1 MPRSCILIFDTDP
14 TSYQVLQHA
23 FVSEQ
28 VDILWISDIADISIV
43 SLNVEIVL
51 CSVHRHD
58 DYEKAY
64 DVHKCFPDAVLFLIA
79 EQNEYDAFEARN
91 VGAVGVFVK
100 PLNLMRVYE
109 RLIEL
114 LPENSPHSS
123 KGQLDGLFIPGEH
136 SRQAKLLSFMP
147 SSPAQ
152 DDLEAIVEDLLPLV
166 VEQVL
171 RIQLSAATEVRQQML
186 GDIRRLIREELEAE
200 KLD

>member
-1 MPRSCILIFDTDP
+1 MSRSCILIFDTDP

-28 VDILWISDIADISIV
+28 VDILWISNISEISMI
-43 SLNVEIVL
+43 SLTVAIVL
-51 CSVHRHD
+51 CSVHRHE

-64 DVHKCFPDAVLFLIA
+64 DVHKSFPDAVLFLMA
-79 EQNEYDAFEARN
+79 EQDDYDAFEARN
-91 VGAVGVFVK
+91 AGAVGVFVK

-114 LPENSPHSS
+114 LPENGLNSS
-123 KGQLDGLFIPGEH
+123 KGQLDDLFIPGEN

-147 SSPAQ
+147 SSPVQ
-152 DDLEAIVEDLLPLV
+152 DDLEALVEDLLPLV

-171 RIQLSAATEVRQQML
+171 RIQLSTSTEVRQQML
-186 GDIRRLIREELEAE
+186 GDIRRLIQEELEAQ